1 MLLRTEKFFR
11 EFFKLKSY
19 WMYLDRSGTAKIM
32 RKTIPAREI
41 VVLLYKKRNC
51 DFCQSFGIVEQ
62 EWLRPTYMS
71 KEVWLCSAPGT
82 IWSPSTPGATL
93 PKWDGVWITKITNCQ
108 NHQQPHLP
116 TTANTDSK
124 NHPPP
129 RSWSTEI
136 TKHQYPQQPHLQT
149 PRPSRVP
156 FYLTFSRAGV
166 NCTVFD
172 PSQ

>member
-1 MLLRTEKFFR
+1 MLPRTEKFLR

-62 EWLRPTYMS
+62 EWFWRTYMS

-93 PKWDGVWITKITNCQ
+93 PKWDGLWIAKITNCQ

-116 TTANTDSK
+116 TTRSHQTPTAKIT
-124 NHPPP
+124 HHQEHETP
-129 RSWSTEI
+129 RSWSAEI
-136 TKHQYPQQPHLQT
+136 TKHQCPSNQISKHQDHQGFHLT
-149 PRPSRVP
+149 
-156 FYLTFSRAGV
+156 
-166 NCTVFD
+166 
-172 PSQ
+172 